1 MAFDTTFEPVSFNLT
16 ADPGIIIGTC
26 MLTTLDDFGQVMSAN
41 LTRVAD
47 TREIKDCRNRLRAF
61 LIENAG
67 FELDFECLFD
77 ASVAAPEMGSALVFP
92 LVGVTGIVLPGASI
106 KWSHNGERMISI
118 KAKSWDH
125 LAAGSTSL
133 FTYDT
138 GTGAFEAPV

>member
-1 MAFDTTFEPVSFNLT
+1 MAFDTTFDPVSFQLT
-16 ADPGIIIGTC
+16 ASPGLIIGTC
-26 MLTTLDDFGQVMSAN
+26 MLTTLDDFGQVMSAS

-77 ASVAAPEMGSALVFP
+77 ASVAAPEMGTGLVFP
-92 LVGVTGIVLPGASI
+92 LVGVTGIILPGASI
-106 KWSHNGERMISI
+106 KWTHNGERMLSL

-125 LAAGSTSL
+125 LPSGSTGL
-133 FTYDT
+133 FTYDAT
-138 GTGAFEAPV
+138 TGAFVAP